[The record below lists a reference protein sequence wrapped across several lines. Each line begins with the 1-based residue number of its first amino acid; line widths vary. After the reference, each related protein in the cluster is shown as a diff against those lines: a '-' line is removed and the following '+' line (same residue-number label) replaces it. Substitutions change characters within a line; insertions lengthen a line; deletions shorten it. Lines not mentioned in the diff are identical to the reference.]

1 MRANVPEPNPAKYG
15 PTVPPTEEFRA
26 LVSGPEHDLALD
38 RAALL
43 IAAHAHPGLDV
54 AARLGELDRLAD
66 ESHAEDAATLARFLF
81 EERGFAGNSVDYGDP
96 RNSLF
101 DDVLDR
107 RLGIP
112 ITLSVL
118 MMTVGARRGVPLH
131 GVGMPGHF
139 LVGTDG
145 TEFFDPFHRGVRLDV
160 AGCGARFAE
169 MHPAADFDPAFL
181 QPVGAR
187 TIVERMLVNLQHGFL
202 RRDPAAAAWVVALR
216 LMLPTVTVASRVELA
231 GVLGRIGRFDAA
243 ASLLEGVAG
252 EVTDGRDAQL
262 RRTATRLR
270 SRLN

>member
-1 MRANVPEPNPAKYG
+1 MRANVPEPNPRKYG

-26 LVSGPEHDLALD
+26 LVSGPEDALALD

-54 AARLGELDRLAD
+54 DARLAELDRLA
-66 ESHAEDAATLARFLF
+66 EDSRAQDAVSLARFLF

-118 MMTVGARRGVPLH
+118 MISVGARRGVALH

-139 LVGTDG
+139 LVGTGD

-160 AGCGARFAE
+160 AGCEARFAE
-169 MHPAADFDPAFL
+169 MHPAAEFDPAFL

-187 TIVERMLVNLQHGFL
+187 AVVERMLVNLQHCFL
-202 RRDPAAAAWVVALR
+202 RREPAAAAWVVALR
-216 LMLPTVTVASRVELA
+216 LLLPTVTVASRVELA
-231 GVLGRIGRFDAA
+231 GVLGRIGHFDAA
-243 ASLLEGVAG
+243 ASLLEGVAA
-252 EVTDGRDAQL
+252 EVPDPRDVQL
-262 RRTATRLR
+262 RRTAARLR